1 LGCCAGCRDGTRFS
15 HRDSGV
21 GSGSDCGGF
30 GSGVGGGLGGSR
42 ADWRRPRL
50 SGWFFGRVMVL
61 WWVFGGDRSPGQGQ
75 EDAWESDGDAESETL
90 VGDQPVVVGQIE
102 RHVG

>member
-1 LGCCAGCRDGTRFS
+1 MR
-15 HRDSGV
+15 
-21 GSGSDCGGF
+21 
-30 GSGVGGGLGGSR
+30 
-42 ADWRRPRL
+42 
-50 SGWFFGRVMVL
+50 VL

-102 RHVG
+102 RHIG